1 MKTTWEV
8 LDDSSGIVQ
17 TADEIVRSHH
27 PDIDPEMIRW
37 VLRDPPATSKGREVM
52 GTARAISARE
62 RAVYG
67 LGELFVI
74 ELSRSDADSLTPR
87 GLRALIDHELC
98 HCQVDIDP
106 ETEEP
111 TPRIVAHDVEDFL
124 DVIARH
130 GAWNDDVKRAGQ
142 QLQLFEDAGVRPA
155 DEILDGMLSEM
166 SKRSITVDISAA
178 AGRHS

>member
-27 PDIDPEMIRW
+27 PDIAPEMIRW

-67 LGELFVI
+67 LGELFVV

-111 TPRIVAHDVEDFL
+111 TPRIVAHDVEEFF

-130 GAWNDDVKRAGQ
+130 GAWNDDVKQAGQ
-142 QLQLFEDAGVRPA
+142 QLQLFEDEGVRPA
-155 DEILDGMLSEM
+155 DEILDGMLTELN
-166 SKRSITVDISAA
+166 RRNITVDISAA
-178 AGRHS
+178 VGRHQ